1 MKRFTIILLLL
12 FSFFVATAPAAERP
26 ALWAQPV
33 AATTLKNFHQL
44 DAKVYRSA
52 QPDAVGFAELK
63 QRGIVTVLNL
73 RDNHSDDAEAKGT
86 GLDLRRIEMEA
97 DDITVPQLIA
107 ALRIIHQA
115 KGPVLV
121 HCWHGS
127 DRTGAVSAA
136 YRIVVQ
142 GWEKE
147 AAIAE
152 LVDGGYGY
160 HSIYGNIPQLLRGLD
175 VAAVK
180 RAVFAP

>member
-1 MKRFTIILLLL
+1 MVNRSIALIFIL
-12 FSFFVATAPAAERP
+12 FFALVVSVPAAERS

-52 QPDAVGFAELK
+52 QPDAAGFAELK
-63 QRGIVTVLNL
+63 QRGIGTVLNL
-73 RDNHSDDAEAKGT
+73 RDNNSDDAETGS
-86 GLDLRRIEMEA
+86 GLDLQRVEMEA
-97 DDITVPQLIA
+97 DDITVPQLIV
-107 ALRIIHQA
+107 ALRIIQQA
-115 KGPVLV
+115 RGPVLI

-160 HSIYGNIPQLLRGLD
+160 HSIYGNIPQLLHGLD